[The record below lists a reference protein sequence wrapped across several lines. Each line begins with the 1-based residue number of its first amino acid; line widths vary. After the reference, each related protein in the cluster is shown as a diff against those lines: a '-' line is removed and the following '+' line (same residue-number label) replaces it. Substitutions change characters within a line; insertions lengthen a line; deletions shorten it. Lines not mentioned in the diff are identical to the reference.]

1 MADLCSILDR
11 LDQLALDQKARD
23 DGLRQAFRLITDALI
38 RMQAVMDDIHA
49 AATKEPPRSDIPAL
63 LAEIKRILEQQPEQI
78 ASAIEVALNKKG
90 T

>member
-1 MADLCSILDR
+1 MTDLSSVLDR

-49 AATKEPPRSDIPAL
+49 AATKEVPQSGLAAL
-63 LAEIKRILEQQPEQI
+63 LAEIKQLLEQQPAQI
-78 ASAIEVALNKKG
+78 ASAIEAALNKEG
-90 T
+90 L